1 MATRIEKDSLGE
13 LEVPMDAYYG
23 VHTCRSIRNFNVAGE
38 TVPLEIIHGM
48 AKLKWA
54 CAKANHV
61 LGLLPQNKLDAIAT
75 ACQRILGGEFTDQFP
90 VDCFQAGSGTSS
102 NMNANEVIANI
113 ANEIMGGKRGDR
125 NLVHPNDDVN
135 KGQSTNNIFPSSI
148 RVAAIDLTAALI
160 PALQHLIAELQKKG
174 DEFADVI
181 RSGRTHLQDAVPE
194 TLGQAFHAWA
204 HALVKDIRRI
214 EAARERLLEIGAG
227 GNAIGTGVNTKKA
240 FRPEI
245 AKAMREITGMD
256 YRHAENG
263 IEITQFLTDM
273 ADMSSALRLTAMDIA
288 KLCNDLRLLVS
299 GPNTGLAE
307 VQLPAVEPGS
317 SIMPG
322 KINPSICEAANMA
335 CIQVMGHDH
344 AVQLA
349 ANAGQLELN
358 THMPVTGLN
367 LVKAFRI
374 LQRTATMLADKCIA
388 GILANRE
395 RCYYYFEN
403 SGGLGTVL
411 NPVLGYDKV
420 AALVKEA
427 IKTGK
432 TARQIVIEKD
442 IMTGDDFDKL
452 VQKCTEPNLD

>member
-452 VQKCTEPNLD
+452 VQNCTGPNLD